1 MFERPAAV
9 AMNVIDHRASR
20 WHLMCCKHV
29 ELNELKQMGKLFRE
43 RCYNRTVFTVVAVL
57 APATFSLSVD
67 SMKSLILLTTA
78 ATLVCGTTIVD
89 AQEVVPNIVIVLADD
104 LGWGDPRCYQADS
117 KIPTPAIDR
126 LAVEG
131 LRFTDA
137 HTPSSVCTPTRYTLL
152 TGRYA
157 WRTRLKSGVLDG
169 FDPPLIGKG
178 EDTLASLL
186 KRVGYRTHCVGKW
199 HLGLQWTRKDGALVE
214 DRDVSKGFRQ
224 GADIDYETA
233 FRGGP
238 TDVGFDTYFGISA
251 SLDMSPYGFLR
262 GDRVEVVPT
271 VLTEANRDGMFLNQ
285 VAGVT
290 TETFLLVDVLPR
302 IGAEAVKII
311 RDSQDDATPYFC
323 YVPLTS
329 PHLPV
334 VPTVESQGKS
344 QAGSYGDFVV
354 ATDSVLGDILSAL
367 DDTGQA
373 DNTLVLFTSDNGGL
387 FHWWDFRAD
396 DDGGTA
402 PKTPRGEHLRQF
414 SHQSNADWRGTKADI
429 YEGGHRVPFL
439 LRWPNRA
446 EPGRTVDATVELTDV
461 FATVAEIVGESGKAT
476 SGMDSFSMLPL
487 IDNKDETQVRPFAIH
502 HSLAGTFAIRQG
514 EWKLVAGRGSG
525 GFTKPRT
532 FPEEEPAGQLY
543 DLRTDSQETSNQYL
557 HEPATV
563 AQLGQMLTQVQATSA
578 RQVAV
583 TLRHDGANANNVTQI
598 VAHRGASAERP
609 ECTLAAIRRAIEV
622 GATAV
627 EVDVRTS
634 QDGQLFILHDAT
646 LDRTTNGKG
655 PANALTLAQLQQLD
669 AGSSFDPAYQ
679 GERIPS
685 LIEVA
690 ELCLGKIDILLDLKE
705 QGDEYDTKVAR
716 VIREHFDPGQT
727 IVGARSVA
735 QAKRFRELL
744 PQAKQLALI
753 PAVDDIEAFA
763 EAGVDCIRIWPRWLD
778 DNDEAVRRVRA
789 AGKQLHLNG
798 TTGSLD
804 ETLALL
810 AHAPDSLSSD
820 HPRRQKESLLRIA
833 KGDLPE
839 MQLEKLIA
847 EAKGT
852 RLESSESSVGALT
865 FLNRDYRMLELP
877 DELDGLPRYVFDG
890 GSGGQLSLRFR
901 QPAVVFAAF
910 EYNTSGAW
918 SFGDG
923 RPPQDHGWHLWRPD
937 AYRGTS
943 NPDVN
948 GQPNRTSIWFREFKA
963 EQALFGLPSW
973 WLCLGVVDLETARTI
988 KGFTEGLVS
997 TVTQTTPTFSHAEA
1011 ASSIRPL
1018 NVPSFETADAIREW
1032 QTQRRKLFI
1041 ERMVYPYEGP
1051 ANVLPGLVSE
1061 HATYNQQEFDVTIEG
1076 ERLFR
1081 YFRLQP
1087 NATPPS
1093 NKYPTVICFMGHGKV
1108 KQVLEEQDSYQHA
1121 CAAEFAKAGYL
1132 VFAMENIGMEPGSDT
1147 HLDLDRIHRLEGYGW
1162 YSLLFA
1168 HQRLLLDRVYSDP
1181 EVDSQRVGVT
1191 GVSTGGLLALSAAA
1205 MEPRIAAASVQGIF
1219 GSMRV
1224 SFIRDRNHHCS
1235 CGAIPGLLPE
1245 FDLPE
1250 LALLVAPRP
1259 LHISNGVTDGFT
1271 PQEAER
1277 CLKLIEPIYQRSGGQ
1292 TPQFTISPGGH
1303 AFALSPALEFF
1314 HENL

>member
-1 MFERPAAV
+1 MKP
-9 AMNVIDHRASR
+9 
-20 WHLMCCKHV
+20 LM
-29 ELNELKQMGKLFRE
+29 
-43 RCYNRTVFTVVAVL
+43 
-57 APATFSLSVD
+57 
-67 SMKSLILLTTA
+67 LLTVA
-78 ATLVCGTTIVD
+78 IAIVEGIPIAD
-89 AQEVVPNIVIVLADD
+89 AQDDTPNIVIVLADD

-117 KIPTPAIDR
+117 KIPTPAMDR
-126 LAVEG
+126 LATEG
-131 LRFTDA
+131 IRFTDA

-169 FDPPLIGKG
+169 FDPPLIGQD

-199 HLGLQWTRKDGALVE
+199 HLGLQWTRKDGSPVE
-214 DRDVSKGFRQ
+214 DRDVSKGFRH

-251 SLDMSPYGFLR
+251 SLDMSPYCFLR
-262 GDRVEVVPT
+262 RDRVETVPT
-271 VLTEANRDGMFLNQ
+271 LLTEENRDGMFLNQ

-290 TETFLLVDVLPR
+290 TKDFQLVNVLPR
-302 IGAEAVKII
+302 IGVEAVKII
-311 RDSQDDATPYFC
+311 RDSKDDAIPFFC

-334 VPTVESQGKS
+334 VPTPDSRGKS
-344 QAGSYGDFVV
+344 RAGSYGDFVV

-439 LRWPNRA
+439 LRWPNRTEA
-446 EPGRTVDATVELTDV
+446 GRTVDTTVELTDV
-461 FATVAEIVGESGKAT
+461 FATIADIVGTSGTAT
-476 SGMDSFSMLPL
+476 SGMDSFSMLPI
-487 IDNKDETQVRPFAIH
+487 IDSRATTFVRPFAIH
-502 HSLAGTFAIRQG
+502 HSLAGTFAVRHG
-514 EWKLVAGRGSG
+514 DWKLVAGRGSG

-532 FPEEEPAGQLY
+532 LPESEPAGQLY
-543 DLRTDSQETSNQYL
+543 NLQSDIQETSNQYL
-557 HEPATV
+557 KQPAIV
-563 AQLGQMLTQVQATSA
+563 MQLSQILTQVQATSA
-578 RQVAV
+578 RQVAT
-583 TLRHDGANANNVTQI
+583 TLDQDRARASNVTQL

-609 ECTLAAIRRAIEV
+609 ECTLAAVRRAIEV

-634 QDGQLFILHDAT
+634 KDGELFILHDAT

-655 PANALTLAQLQQLD
+655 LANELTLAQLQQLD

-679 GERIPS
+679 GARIPS

-705 QGDEYDTKVAR
+705 QGDEYDTKVAQ
-716 VIREHFDPGQT
+716 VIREHFDPAQT

-744 PQAKQLALI
+744 PQAKQLALV
-753 PAVDDIEAFA
+753 PAVDDIEAFS
-763 EAGVDCIRIWPRWLD
+763 EAGVDCIRIWPQWLD
-778 DNDEAVRRVRA
+778 NNDEPVKRVRA
-789 AGKQLHLNG
+789 TGKRLHLNG
-798 TTGSLD
+798 TTGSLV
-804 ETLALL
+804 ETLSLL
-810 AHAPDSLSSD
+810 THAPDSLSSD
-820 HPRRQKESLLRIA
+820 DPRRQKDSLLRIA
-833 KGDLPE
+833 AGDLPQQ
-839 MQLEKLIA
+839 QLQGLIDV
-847 EAKGT
+847 AKGT
-852 RLESSESSVGALT
+852 RLESRASGARTLT
-865 FLNRDYRMLELP
+865 FLNRDYRMIELP

-890 GSGGQLSLRFR
+890 GSGAQVSLRFR

-910 EYNTSGAW
+910 EYNASGAW

-923 RPPQDHGWHLWRPD
+923 RSPHEHGWHVWRSH
-937 AYRGTS
+937 AYRGSS
-943 NPDVN
+943 NPDVD
-948 GQPNRTSIWFREFKA
+948 GQPNRASIWFREFKA
-963 EQALFGLPSW
+963 GQTLYGLPSW
-973 WLCLGVVDLETARTI
+973 WLCLGIVDLETARNI
-988 KGFTEGLVS
+988 KGFTAGLVS
-997 TVTQTTPTFSHAEA
+997 TATPTPHFSHADLA
-1011 ASSIRPL
+1011 ARIRPL
-1018 NVPSFETADAIREW
+1018 KVPLFETADSIREW
-1032 QTQRRKLFI
+1032 QTQQRKLFI
-1041 ERMVYPYEGP
+1041 KRMVFPYEGTIS
-1051 ANVLPGLVSE
+1051 ADPGLVSE
-1061 HATYNQQEFDVTIEG
+1061 STLYSQQEFHVTIEG

-1087 NATPPS
+1087 KNIPLS
-1093 NKYPTVICFMGHGKV
+1093 NKYPAVICFMGHGKV
-1108 KQVLEEQDSYQHA
+1108 QQVLQEQDSYQHA

-1132 VFAMENIGMEPGSDT
+1132 VFVMENIGMESGTDT
-1147 HLDLDRIHRLEGYGW
+1147 HLDLDRLHRLEGYGW

-1168 HQRLLLDRVYSDP
+1168 HQRMLLDRVFSDP
-1181 EVDSQRVGVT
+1181 NVDSQRVGVT

-1205 MEPRIAAASVQGIF
+1205 MDTRVAAASVQGIF

-1224 SFIRDRNHHCS
+1224 SFIRDRNQHCS

-1259 LHISNGVTDGFT
+1259 LHVSNGTADGFA

-1277 CLKLIEPIYQRSGGQ
+1277 CLRQIEPIYQQAGGQ
-1292 TPQFTISPGGH
+1292 APQFTISPGGH
-1303 AFALSPALEFF
+1303 AFSFKPALKFF
-1314 HENL
+1314 QFHLR